1 MDLLLKAVACGL
13 AGMVLQ
19 RLLDKQGSSVG
30 IPFAVAVCLFVLA
43 AAVSYLQP
51 VLKLLRSLQE
61 AANLDTQMLSILLKA
76 VGIGLIGEIAALIC
90 TDSGN
95 GALGRAIEIAVAGAL
110 LWLSIPML
118 TALLEL
124 VQRMTG
130 EL

>member
-1 MDLLLKAVACGL
+1 MKALACGL
-13 AGMVLQ
+13 AGIVLQ
-19 RLLDKQGSSVG
+19 QLLDRQGSGVG

-51 VLKLLRSLQE
+51 VLEFLQVLQKI
-61 AANLDTQMLSILLKA
+61 ACLDQQMLSVLLKA
-76 VGIGLIGEIAALIC
+76 VGIGLVAEIASLIC
-90 TDSGN
+90 ADSGN
-95 GALGRAIEIAVAGAL
+95 GALGRTIEIAAAAAL

-124 VQRMTG
+124 LQRITG

>member
-1 MDLLLKAVACGL
+1 MKALACGL
-13 AGMVLQ
+13 AGIVLQ
-19 RLLDKQGSSVG
+19 QLLDRQGSGVG

-51 VLKLLRSLQE
+51 VLEFLQVLQKI
-61 AANLDTQMLSILLKA
+61 ACLDQQMLSVLLKA
-76 VGIGLIGEIAALIC
+76 AGIGLVAEIASLIC
-90 TDSGN
+90 ADSGN
-95 GALGRAIEIAVAGAL
+95 GALGRTIEIAAAAAL

-124 VQRMTG
+124 LQRITG

>member
-1 MDLLLKAVACGL
+1 MKALACGL
-13 AGMVLQ
+13 AGIVLQ
-19 RLLDKQGSSVG
+19 QLLDRQGSGVG

-51 VLKLLRSLQE
+51 VLEFLHTLQKI
-61 AANLDTQMLSILLKA
+61 ACLDQQMLSVLLKA
-76 VGIGLIGEIAALIC
+76 VGIGLVAEIASLIC
-90 TDSGN
+90 ADSGN
-95 GALGRAIEIAVAGAL
+95 GALGRTIEIAAAAAL

-124 VQRMTG
+124 LQRITG